1 MIIRWILYKLHD
13 IGYPQLFFVS
23 QVGVNS
29 LDQIL
34 HMSKILGLTALML
47 SMATASAQFT
57 IDAVAYSTRCAGSAT
72 GLVELSA
79 TGADGDVTYLTNLD
93 LTALPAGDYTISA
106 EDASGAMAT
115 TSFTILDH
123 PATCGCTYPTAFNY
137 ELNAEVDNGSCV
149 FSTDQSCLADI
160 VPDGIVGTND
170 LLQLL
175 VEFGVICE

>member
-1 MIIRWILYKLHD
+1 MCKAVDSLY
-13 IGYPQLFFVS
+13 
-23 QVGVNS
+23 
-29 LDQIL
+29 QIF
-34 HMSKILGLTALML
+34 HMSKIIGLMVFLL
-47 SMATASAQFT
+47 SVTTASAQFT
-57 IDAVAYSTRCAGSAT
+57 LDAVSYSTRCSGSST
-72 GLVELSA
+72 GLVELTP
-79 TGADGDVTYLTNLD
+79 TGAVGEVTYLTNLD

-106 EDASGAMAT
+106 QDASGATAS

-137 ELNAEVDNGSCV
+137 ESNAEVDNGSCV